1 MNIYCVLRR
10 NVQMN
15 LFRQR
20 VDTLKSNEEGLCY
33 QYTCFDTFFP
43 RKGEIL
49 RNVGS
54 FLPFKA
60 DYIILGGI
68 CIPNLKKTYLL
79 TSSQCNKS

>member
-1 MNIYCVLRR
+1 MNKYCVLRR

-60 DYIILGGI
+60 DYII
-68 CIPNLKKTYLL
+68 CIHLYPQFEKTYLL